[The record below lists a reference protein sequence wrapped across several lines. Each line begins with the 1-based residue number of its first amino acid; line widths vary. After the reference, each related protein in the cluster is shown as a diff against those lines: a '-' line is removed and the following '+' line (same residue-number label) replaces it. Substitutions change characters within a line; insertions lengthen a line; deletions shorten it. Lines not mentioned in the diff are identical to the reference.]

1 MILKFHPTFPNVI
14 CDDIAIVLQM
24 SGIGMTFANPWQR
37 AANAVSILLQ
47 LVLDWSLCVTFSCCL
62 SALMMDQNDLYL
74 QIGIGLADWDWNGRF
89 VWIDTR
95 LVSERRL

>member
-1 MILKFHPTFPNVI
+1 
-14 CDDIAIVLQM
+14 
-24 SGIGMTFANPWQR
+24 MTFANPWQR
-37 AANAVSILLQ
+37 VANAVSILLQ

-95 LVSERRL
+95 LVSERQL

>member
-24 SGIGMTFANPWQR
+24 SGIGMTVANAWQC

-47 LVLDWSLCVTFSCCL
+47 LVLELPL
-62 SALMMDQNDLYL
+62 
-74 QIGIGLADWDWNGRF
+74 
-89 VWIDTR
+89 
-95 LVSERRL
+95 